1 MKRGSERDGEQGIEP
16 IGLDRGMGAP
26 LHHQLYLVL
35 SDAISSGRYAEGDAL
50 PTEERLTE
58 LYGVSRITVRRAMTS
73 LHEQGLIERG
83 SGRRTRVR
91 GMRALNASGG
101 SIVDNIIAMGAETV
115 ARVLEFDYVEARG
128 FARQR
133 LWRGAEA
140 PVQRAVRL
148 RLQEG
153 APFGILTSFVPE
165 ALGRTWTET
174 ELGEQ
179 PLHALLK
186 RAGAEVT
193 ATRQLVSAALADP
206 LSASRLGVP
215 VGAALIDLRCLMIA
229 RDGRAVE
236 YLEML
241 APPDRMRLRYDLGM
255 DTLDAALSPDRSCTE
270 NDR

>member
-1 MKRGSERDGEQGIEP
+1 MSGETI
-16 IGLDRGMGAP
+16 LDRGQGAP

-35 SDAISSGRYAEGDAL
+35 ADAISSGRYAEGDAL
-50 PTEERLTE
+50 PTEEKLTE
-58 LYGVSRITVRRAMTS
+58 LYGVSRITVRRAMAS
-73 LHEQGLIERG
+73 LHEQGLVERG
-83 SGRRTRVR
+83 AGRRTRVR
-91 GMRALNASGG
+91 GLGYPLNASGG

-115 ARVLEFDYVEARG
+115 AKVLEFDYVEARG
-128 FARQR
+128 FAAKR

-140 PVQRAVRL
+140 PVQRAVRV
-148 RLQEG
+148 RFQDG
-153 APFGILTSFVPE
+153 APFGVLTSFVPE

-179 PLHALLK
+179 PLHALLA

-241 APPDRMRLRYDLGM
+241 APPDRMRLRYDLGLDM
-255 DTLDAALSPDRSCTE
+255 LDAPETPARDFKEPKS
-270 NDR
+270 

>member
-1 MKRGSERDGEQGIEP
+1 MSEDDGAFA
-16 IGLDRGMGAP
+16 LDRGLGAP

-35 SDAISSGRYAEGDAL
+35 ADAIASGRYAEGDAL

-58 LYGVSRITVRRAMTS
+58 LYGVSRITVRRAMSS
-73 LHEQGLIERG
+73 LHEQGMIERG
-83 SGRRTRVR
+83 AGRRTRVR
-91 GMRALNASGG
+91 GLGYPLNASGG

-115 ARVLEFDYVEARG
+115 AKVLEFDYVEARG
-128 FARQR
+128 FARER

-148 RLQEG
+148 RSQDG
-153 APFGILTSFVPE
+153 APFGILTSWVPE

-206 LSASRLGVP
+206 LAASRLGVP

-255 DTLDAALSPDRSCTE
+255 DTLEGSMTPAGSVRPPKER
-270 NDR
+270 NP